1 MKYYDI
7 TFHEVSGRAVIK
19 RGVPSEQAPFDAW
32 QDACVKVTPE
42 QLFLM
47 VNETN
52 VILERKFITRT
63 DVEEV
68 ADPIDTNQKRKDEFT
83 TIVNT
88 LSNMGF

>member
-7 TFHEVSGRAVIK
+7 TFHELSGRAVIK
-19 RGVPSEQAPFDAW
+19 RAIPSEKEPFEAW
-32 QDACVKVTPE
+32 EDACVKVTAE

-52 VILERKFITRT
+52 VILERKFVTRT
-63 DVEEV
+63 DVEEIE
-68 ADPIDTNQKRKDEFT
+68 DPIDTNQKRKDEFT

>member
-1 MKYYDI
+1 
-7 TFHEVSGRAVIK
+7 
-19 RGVPSEQAPFDAW
+19 
-32 QDACVKVTPE
+32 
-42 QLFLM
+42 M

-68 ADPIDTNQKRKDEFT
+68 ADPVDTNQKRKDEFT